1 MGTTDVSENGGYD
14 VKFDCYTTGGSG
26 TGTGTRYHTGH
37 IGYDQCNFEKP
48 KESLINLGNNSW
60 AYPILLN
67 KKLIIKKLI
76 IQNIIHWYFNLFLFF

>member
-37 IGYDQCNFEKP
+37 IEYDQCNFEKP
-48 KESLINLGNNSW
+48 KESLINLGNNS
-60 AYPILLN
+60 
-67 KKLIIKKLI
+67 
-76 IQNIIHWYFNLFLFF
+76 